1 MFKRIDHVAL
11 HVADLDRAITFY
23 EDNFGFR
30 KYFQHQSNAGMQIA
44 YLRLGDTVLELT
56 HKSDGSMTGFHFCL
70 ETDDLDLEK
79 SVKFY
84 EEGVSMYRHCT
95 QQLQR
100 AEKRIDILQADNDG
114 TLTPEPFVVQEE
126 NGASNGQ
133 EEIPF

>member
-1 MFKRIDHVAL
+1 MPVGLREGREM
-11 HVADLDRAITFY
+11 ADLSFEQAL
-23 EDNFGFR
+23 
-30 KYFQHQSNAGMQIA
+30 K
-44 YLRLGDTVLELT
+44 RLEEIVEA
-56 HKSDGSMTGFHFCL
+56 L

-79 SVKFY
+79 SVQFY

-100 AEKRIDILQADNDG
+100 AEKRIDILQANDDG

>member
-1 MFKRIDHVAL
+1 M
-11 HVADLDRAITFY
+11 ADLSFEQAL
-23 EDNFGFR
+23 
-30 KYFQHQSNAGMQIA
+30 K
-44 YLRLGDTVLELT
+44 RLEEIVEA
-56 HKSDGSMTGFHFCL
+56 L

-79 SVKFY
+79 SVQFY

-100 AEKRIDILQADNDG
+100 AEKRIDILQANDDG
-114 TLTPEPFVVQEE
+114 TLSPEPFVAQEE

>member
-1 MFKRIDHVAL
+1 MTDLSFEQALKR
-11 HVADLDRAITFY
+11 
-23 EDNFGFR
+23 
-30 KYFQHQSNAGMQIA
+30 
-44 YLRLGDTVLELT
+44 LEEIVEA
-56 HKSDGSMTGFHFCL
+56 L

-79 SVKFY
+79 SVQFY

-100 AEKRIDILQADNDG
+100 AEKRIDILQAADDG
-114 TLTPEPFVVQEE
+114 ALTPEPFVVQED

>member
-1 MFKRIDHVAL
+1 M
-11 HVADLDRAITFY
+11 ADLSF
-23 EDNFGFR
+23 EQG
-30 KYFQHQSNAGMQIA
+30 
-44 YLRLGDTVLELT
+44 LRRLEEIVEA
-56 HKSDGSMTGFHFCL
+56 L

-79 SVKFY
+79 SVQFY

-100 AEKRIDILQADNDG
+100 AEKRIDILQANDDG
-114 TLTPEPFVVQEE
+114 SLTPEPFFVQEE

>member
-1 MFKRIDHVAL
+1 M
-11 HVADLDRAITFY
+11 ADLSFEQA
-23 EDNFGFR
+23 
-30 KYFQHQSNAGMQIA
+30 
-44 YLRLGDTVLELT
+44 LRRLEEIVEA
-56 HKSDGSMTGFHFCL
+56 L

-79 SVKFY
+79 SVQFY
-84 EEGVSMYRHCT
+84 EEGVTMYRHCT

-100 AEKRIDILQADNDG
+100 AEKRIDILQADDDG